1 MGRPAVRTIRRRLP
15 EADDVALRDGDGRL
29 SRLHVTLLTVF
40 FAALAAMVIGSLVHL
55 PYAVMSPGPS
65 VNTLGTLEGQDLPL
79 ISIDGAPTYPTEGE
93 LDFTTVSVAGGPGFP
108 VDVWTVL
115 GAWIDPDRDVFPVD
129 QVFDPNAS
137 QEQLAE
143 ENAIQMQGS
152 QQEATAVALRAL
164 GHEVPTYIVIA
175 ELLED
180 SRAKDVLKE
189 GDRLVTVAGVPASG
203 ADEVRQALQTVE
215 PGQTVSVEVSR
226 NGRTLE
232 VVAPTIEGQQGTTAL
247 GVLLR
252 LDHDFPVKVSITA
265 GEVGGPSAG
274 LMFALGIYDR
284 LTPGS
289 LTGGLEVA
297 GTGTIDDDGLV
308 GPIGGIKQ
316 KLAGAA
322 DDGSDYFLAPADN
335 CPEVRGNVPE
345 GVEVFRVASFD
356 EARLVV
362 EGIAAGKTGD
372 LPRC

>member
-1 MGRPAVRTIRRRLP
+1 M
-15 EADDVALRDGDGRL
+15 
-29 SRLHVTLLTVF
+29 
-40 FAALAAMVIGSLVHL
+40 
-55 PYAVMSPGPS
+55 
-65 VNTLGTLEGQDLPL
+65 
-79 ISIDGAPTYPTEGE
+79 
-93 LDFTTVSVAGGPGFP
+93 SVAGGPGFP